1 MAQQG
6 GSARAEVTAFS
17 RKASGLVRVAGAWDT
32 FIFNIGLVSVGIA
45 IALNQYYGPS
55 LYGGASIW
63 LSTLLAAVGM
73 LFAAATF
80 YFWSIT
86 FPRSGG
92 VYIALS
98 RSVSPAIAFIFT
110 LIETMILCYY
120 AAFAASLIV
129 TVGFSSFF
137 AAVGSAG
144 KSQSMLGWAAA
155 LASPDGI
162 FWCGTAV
169 LIAAGALLAAGTRLY
184 FLVQKIMFVVAIVG
198 TAVTVIVLLFGT
210 REAFQANFASATGLN
225 YDSVIEAAKA
235 AGWAPAEYSWS
246 MTVAFLVWPLLP
258 LLGAVQSVGIG
269 GEVKRVDRSQ
279 LFGMVGAVVAAAA
292 MIALVAILAD
302 RTFGY
307 DFQAAIAF
315 NSLSAVAGGSTE
327 GPVGAAPWFTVLAGI
342 LSGSVLWTAIIMAGF
357 VAWIWFW
364 VPAELAYTTRTMIAW
379 SFDRAAPEW
388 LGYVSERL
396 HTPIIAIGLSTA
408 VSIVF
413 MWLIAYQGIAFLTLV
428 EVLLLIWG
436 AAMVSAV
443 LFPFTR
449 PDLYRLSPAARVTI
463 GGIPVMAI
471 TGLVTALFFLWTI
484 VTLWNDPNAA
494 GPLIAADH
502 VTLEF
507 WITLGLAVFGAIW
520 YAAIRSYRRR
530 QGIDMDLAFKQIP
543 IE

>member
-6 GSARAEVTAFS
+6 GTATDVTAFS
-17 RKASGLVRVAGAWDT
+17 RKASGLLRVAGAWDT

-63 LSTLLAAVGM
+63 VSTVLAAVGM
-73 LFAAATF
+73 LFAAVTF
-80 YFWSIT
+80 YLWSIT

-98 RSVSPAIAFIFT
+98 RSVSPAVAFVFT

-120 AAFAASLIV
+120 GAFAASLIV

-137 AAVGSAG
+137 AAVGSVG
-144 KSQSMLGWAAA
+144 GNPTMLEWAAS
-155 LASPDGI
+155 LSSPDGI
-162 FWCGTAV
+162 FWVGTAV

-184 FLVQKIMFVVAIVG
+184 FAVQKIMFVIAIVG
-198 TAVTVIVLLFGT
+198 TAVTIGVLLFGS
-210 REAFQANFASATGLN
+210 RETFQTNFAALTGLD
-225 YDSVIEAAKA
+225 YDAVIETAKA
-235 AGWAPAEYSWS
+235 AGWAPAAFSWD

-269 GEVKRVDRSQ
+269 GEVKRVNRSQ

-292 MIALVAILAD
+292 MIAVVALLAD
-302 RTFGY
+302 KTFGY

-315 NSLSAVAGGSTE
+315 NSLSGVEGGSIE
-327 GPVGAAPWFTVLAGI
+327 ASIGAAPWFTVLAGI
-342 LSGSVLWTAIIMAGF
+342 LTDNMLLTAIIMAGF

-379 SFDRAAPEW
+379 SFDRTAPEW
-388 LGYVSERL
+388 LGYVSNRV
-396 HTPIIAIGLSTA
+396 HTPVVAIGLSTA
-408 VSIVF
+408 IAIFF
-413 MWLIAYQGIAFLTLV
+413 MWLIAYAGIAFLTLV
-428 EVLLLIWG
+428 EVLLVIWG
-436 AAMVSAV
+436 TAMISAV

-449 PDLYRLSPAARVTI
+449 PQLYRLSPAAKITVA
-463 GGIPVMAI
+463 GIPVMAI
-471 TGLVTALFFLWTI
+471 TGLVTAAFFLWVI
-484 VTLWNDPNAA
+484 VALWNDPNAA
-494 GPLIAADH
+494 GPLVAADH

-507 WITLGLAVFGAIW
+507 WITLGLAVFGTLW
-520 YAAIRSYRRR
+520 YFGIRAYRRTH
-530 QGIDMDLAFKQIP
+530 GIDMDLAFKQIP

>member
-1 MAQQG
+1 MAQLG
-6 GSARAEVTAFS
+6 GTNTDVMAFS
-17 RKASGLVRVAGAWDT
+17 RKASGLLRVAGAWDT

-55 LYGGASIW
+55 LYGGAAIW
-63 LSTLLAAVGM
+63 ISTVLAAVGM
-73 LFAAATF
+73 LFAAITF
-80 YFWSIT
+80 YLWSIT

-98 RSVSPAIAFIFT
+98 RSVSPAVAFVFT

-120 AAFAASLIV
+120 AAFAAQLIV

-137 AAVGSAG
+137 AAVGSVGGNAT
-144 KSQSMLGWAAA
+144 MLGWAAA

-162 FWCGTAV
+162 FWVGTAV

-184 FLVQKIMFVVAIVG
+184 FTVQKIMFVIAILG
-198 TAVTVIVLLFGT
+198 TVVTIAVLLFGS
-210 REAFQANFASATGLN
+210 RETFQANFASLTGLQ
-225 YDSVIEAAKA
+225 YDAVIEAAKG
-235 AGWAPAEYSWS
+235 AGWAPAAFSWD
-246 MTVAFLVWPLLP
+246 MTIAFLVWPLLP

-269 GEVKRVDRSQ
+269 GEVKRVNRSQ

-292 MIALVAILAD
+292 MIAVVALLAD
-302 RTFGY
+302 KTFGY

-315 NSLSAVAGGSTE
+315 NSLSGVEGGSIE
-327 GPVGAAPWFTVLAGI
+327 ASIGAAPWFTVLAGI
-342 LSGSVLWTAIIMAGF
+342 LTGNMLLTAIIMAGF

-388 LGYVSERL
+388 LGYVSNRV
-396 HTPIIAIGLSTA
+396 HTPVVAIGISTA
-408 VSIVF
+408 VAIFF
-413 MWLIAYQGIAFLTLV
+413 MWLIAYQGIAFLTLI
-428 EVLLLIWG
+428 EVLLVIWG
-436 AAMVSAV
+436 AAMISAV

-449 PDLYRLSPAARVTI
+449 PQLYRLSPAAKITLA
-463 GGIPVMAI
+463 GIPVMAI
-471 TGLVTALFFLWTI
+471 TGLVTAAFFLWVI

-507 WITLGLAVFGAIW
+507 WITLGLATFGILW
-520 YAAIRSYRRR
+520 YFGIRAYRRSH
-530 QGIDMDLAFKQIP
+530 GIDMDLAFKQIP

>member
-6 GSARAEVTAFS
+6 GTATDVTAFS
-17 RKASGLVRVAGAWDT
+17 RKASGLLRVAGAWDT

-63 LSTLLAAVGM
+63 VSTVLAAVGM
-73 LFAAATF
+73 LFAAVTF
-80 YFWSIT
+80 YLWSIT

-98 RSVSPAIAFIFT
+98 RSVSPAVAFVFT

-120 AAFAASLIV
+120 GAFAASLIV

-137 AAVGSAG
+137 AAVGSVG
-144 KSQSMLGWAAA
+144 GNPTMLEWAAS
-155 LASPDGI
+155 LSSPDGI
-162 FWCGTAV
+162 FWVGTAV
-169 LIAAGALLAAGTRLY
+169 LVAAGALLAAGTRLY
-184 FLVQKIMFVVAIVG
+184 FAVQKIMFAIAIVG
-198 TAVTVIVLLFGT
+198 TAVTIAVLLFGS
-210 REAFQANFASATGLN
+210 RETFQTNFAALTGLD
-225 YDSVIEAAKA
+225 YDAVIETAKA
-235 AGWAPAEYSWS
+235 AGWAPAAFSWD

-269 GEVKRVDRSQ
+269 GEVKRVNRSQ

-292 MIALVAILAD
+292 MIAVVALLAD
-302 RTFGY
+302 KTFGY

-315 NSLSAVAGGSTE
+315 NSLSGVEGGSIE
-327 GPVGAAPWFTVLAGI
+327 ASIGAAPWFTVLAGI
-342 LSGSVLWTAIIMAGF
+342 LTDNMLLTAIIMAGF

-379 SFDRAAPEW
+379 SFDRTAPEW
-388 LGYVSERL
+388 LGYVSNRV
-396 HTPIIAIGLSTA
+396 HTPVVAIGLSTA
-408 VSIVF
+408 IAIFF
-413 MWLIAYQGIAFLTLV
+413 MWLIAYAGIAFLTLV
-428 EVLLLIWG
+428 EVLLVIWG
-436 AAMVSAV
+436 TAMISAV

-449 PDLYRLSPAARVTI
+449 PQLYRLSPAAKITVA
-463 GGIPVMAI
+463 GIPVMAI
-471 TGLVTALFFLWTI
+471 TGLVTTAFFLWVI
-484 VTLWNDPNAA
+484 VALWNDPNAA
-494 GPLIAADH
+494 GPLVAADH

-507 WITLGLAVFGAIW
+507 WITLGLAVFGTLW
-520 YAAIRSYRRR
+520 YFGIRAYRRTH
-530 QGIDMDLAFKQIP
+530 GIDMDLAFKQIP

>member
-1 MAQQG
+1 MAAMG
-6 GSARAEVTAFS
+6 GSSKSEVTAFS
-17 RKASGLVRVAGAWDT
+17 RKASGLLRVAGAWDT

-63 LSTLLAAVGM
+63 IATVLAAIGM
-73 LFAAATF
+73 LFAAGTF
-80 YFWSIT
+80 YLWSVT

-98 RSVSPAIAFIFT
+98 RSVSPALAFVFT

-120 AAFAASLIV
+120 GALASSLIV
-129 TVGFSSFF
+129 TAGFASFF
-137 AAVGSAG
+137 AAVGAVAH
-144 KSQSMLGWAAA
+144 SQTLIGWAAA
-155 LASPDGI
+155 ISSPDGI
-162 FWCGTAV
+162 FWVGSLV
-169 LIAAGALLAAGTRLY
+169 LLLAGLLLAAGTRIY
-184 FLVQKIMFVVAIVG
+184 FFVQKIMFVIAIVG
-198 TAVTVIVLLFGT
+198 TFVTIAVLLFGS
-210 REAFQANFASATGLN
+210 RETFQANFASLTGLQ
-225 YDSVIEAAKA
+225 YDAVIEAAKG
-235 AGWAPAEYSWS
+235 AGWAPAEFSWS
-246 MTVAFLVWPLLP
+246 QTIAFLVWPLLP

-269 GEVKRVDRSQ
+269 GEVKRVNRSQ
-279 LFGMVGAVVAAAA
+279 LVGMFGAV
-292 MIALVAILAD
+292 IASAFLIAVIAILAD
-302 RTFGY
+302 KTFGY

-315 NSLSAVAGGSTE
+315 NSLSGVADGSTE
-327 GPVGAAPWFTVLAGI
+327 ASVGAAPWFTVLAGI
-342 LSGSVLWTAIIMAGF
+342 LTDSVLWTAVIMAAF

-364 VPAELAYTTRTMIAW
+364 IPAELAYTTRTMIAW

-396 HTPIIAIGLSTA
+396 HTPVVAIGLSTGVA
-408 VSIVF
+408 IVF
-413 MWLIAYQGIAFLTLV
+413 MALIAYAHIAFLTLI
-428 EVLLLIWG
+428 EVLLVIWG

-449 PDLYRLSPAARVTI
+449 PDLYRLSPASRITI
-463 GGIPVMAI
+463 AGIPVMAI
-471 TGLVTALFFLWTI
+471 TGLVTAAFFLWTI

-494 GPLIAADH
+494 GPLVASDH

-507 WITLGLAVFGAIW
+507 WITLGLAVFGVVW
-520 YAAIRSYRRR
+520 YVAVRNYRRS